1 MYSLERKSDF
11 VKFHAKQAI
20 ATFLPLTVIMA
31 VLQTILPRESMGI
44 VSQILGLIMVV
55 LWIICMVKAY
65 QGDRWKVPILGELVE

>member
-1 MYSLERKSDF
+1 MG
-11 VKFHAKQAI
+11 
-20 ATFLPLTVIMA
+20 
-31 VLQTILPRESMGI
+31 ESMGI